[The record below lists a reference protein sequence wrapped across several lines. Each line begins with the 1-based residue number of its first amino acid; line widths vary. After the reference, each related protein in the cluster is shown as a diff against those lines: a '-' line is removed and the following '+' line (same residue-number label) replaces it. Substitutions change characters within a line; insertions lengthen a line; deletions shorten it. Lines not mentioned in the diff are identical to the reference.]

1 MPNPLPA
8 EPYRHITSTD
18 STDVPDPYII
28 PFDKKGRCIGPQTWQ
43 HLLDGANQ
51 YTDIYL
57 FSHGWNN
64 DSKAA
69 TANYESFIEGFIKM
83 RADNA
88 LPMHPGY
95 KPLLVGIFWPSA
107 ILVHED
113 EQAPKFASDATMDIA
128 AAAAQQML
136 ADLVSELPDKDVE
149 RFYELAQ
156 KEGFTDAEAL
166 EFAKILQ
173 PVYRS
178 ENDELSGPTR
188 RSFEEIVTSWKRRH
202 RAEETELPETRQLR
216 DYRCNEECNE
226 AAAAASGFL
235 RLRQGSTS
243 QCGARRYRLANEGSG
258 RTVGAK
264 GVSPLL
270 VDLLEKANAR
280 IHLIGHS
287 YGAKVLLSA
296 LCSPDRLPAG
306 RKVHSVLLLQPAVS
320 HLCFAA
326 SLPMTGKPGGYRKA
340 LDRAEQPILSTF
352 SSHDF
357 PLTKVFHLALVR
369 PSDLGEI
376 KIAAETD
383 EPPSVFAAL
392 GGFGPRQA
400 GEKLIDIQDVK
411 QPYTLDAAVRIYGL
425 RADRTIGSHGDVS
438 NPSTWWALYNV
449 TKV

>member
-18 STDVPDPYII
+18 STDVPYYII

-64 DSKAA
+64 DWKAA

-156 KEGFTDAEAL
+156 KEGFTEAEAL

-178 ENDELSGPTR
+178 ENDELSGSTC
-188 RSFEEIVTSWKRRH
+188 RSFEEIVTSWK
-202 RAEETELPETRQLR
+202 ELTPSQETELPSLDSFGTTGATKSA
-216 DYRCNEECNE
+216 NE

-235 RLRQGSTS
+235 DFVKDLPRNAVR
-243 QCGARRYRLANEGSG
+243 GATVWQMKDRAG
-258 RTVGAK
+258 TVGAK